1 MVWENLEKTF
11 ENAGDQPL
19 ETSMIAE
26 IVRLQDYSKL
36 IMSHYDKNYA
46 IMINYEL
53 TISLFNVLF

>member
-1 MVWENLEKTF
+1 MVWENLEKTCK
-11 ENAGDQPL
+11 NAGDQPL